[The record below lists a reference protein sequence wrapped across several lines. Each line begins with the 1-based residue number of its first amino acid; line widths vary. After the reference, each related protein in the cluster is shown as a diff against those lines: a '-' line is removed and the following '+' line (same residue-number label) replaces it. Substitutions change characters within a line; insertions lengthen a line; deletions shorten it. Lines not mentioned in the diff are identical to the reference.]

1 MNLNRNQVLAI
12 TIGVL
17 SALAVS
23 TAQLTD
29 IFGPGAAK
37 TIISVAGLLNSI
49 LSSILAG
56 STGQSGIIKDALAMP
71 GVENIQ
77 VNRQA
82 NQTLASIAVDPAQDK
97 IQPTPMDAA
106 KVNQI
111 ATSGA

>member
-1 MNLNRNQVLAI
+1 MNLNRNQILAI
-12 TIGVL
+12 IIAIL
-17 SALAVS
+17 SVTAAS

-29 IFGPGAAK
+29 IFGPGPTK
-37 TIISVAGLLNSI
+37 TIISLAGLLNSA
-49 LSSILAG
+49 LSSILAVVT
-56 STGQSGIIKDALAMP
+56 SQSNVVKDTLAMP

-77 VNRQA
+77 INRQA

-97 IQPTPMDAA
+97 IAPLPIDAA